1 MRDICHKFRDRTRGR
16 GFKRKMETT
25 SFTAGGPKKGGQR
38 SVTIPLFPI
47 FFSPHLVTVSEF
59 FQSSVDKRQELGR
72 KRGQRTL
79 FIGHCRKVAESKRT
93 WNAKKME
100 RDPSGV
106 ANRSAGAV
114 TGMDREKLL

>member
-1 MRDICHKFRDRTRGR
+1 VRSWIQKEDGDNEFHCRR
-16 GFKRKMETT
+16 
-25 SFTAGGPKKGGQR
+25 AKKGRAEGR
-38 SVTIPLFPI
+38 HDSLISYFFFP
-47 FFSPHLVTVSEF
+47 PHLVTVSGF

-79 FIGHCRKVAESKRT
+79 FIGHCRKLAESKRT

-106 ANRSAGAV
+106 ATRSAGAV